1 MPVTGGQQRAALA
14 NLFPVA
20 ANAVKRRWEPGRL
33 EARAAVA
40 HSSQALCV
48 SVLET
53 VAARSPGVRD
63 QLVAALVQAAGL
75 PAPSLGGTAME
86 AEVRA
91 HRELLNELGAGT
103 PTALD
108 GLVTWDRGVVTI
120 ESKFT
125 EPAFESCGQIKSWRL
140 KPGDPRFDP
149 ADPKRGFPN
158 CSGEHAHGSDH
169 KPSTAYLDAA
179 CRLTVADGRRSPRR
193 YWDVAP
199 LLFRPEVTAVPRSP
213 CPFAS
218 SNYQLMRN
226 IAFAHQ
232 WAARDGLP
240 YYGFLVL
247 IVEASPDAETLR
259 DQFARFRLLLREH
272 VAARVGL
279 LTYEEAVPILA
290 HHGETELAAWVA
302 ARIAAV
308 YGVGRRRV
316 ATDRLPFA
324 T

>member
-1 MPVTGGQQRAALA
+1 MPVTAGQQRAALA
-14 NLFPVA
+14 NLFPAA
-20 ANAVKRRWEPGRL
+20 ANAVKARWELGRL

-48 SVLET
+48 SLLET
-53 VAARSPGVRD
+53 VAARPPGVRD
-63 QLVAALVQAAGL
+63 QLLAALVQAAGL
-75 PAPSLGGTAME
+75 PAPSLGDAAVE
-86 AEVRA
+86 AEVRG

-125 EPAFESCGQIKSWRL
+125 EPTFESCGQIKRL
-140 KPGDPRFDP
+140 RVKPGDPRFDP
-149 ADPKRGFPN
+149 ADPKRAFAN
-158 CSGEHAHGSDH
+158 CIGEHGRGSDH
-169 KPSTAYLDAA
+169 KPTTAHLDAA
-179 CRLTVADGRRSPRR
+179 CRLTIADGRRTPRR

-199 LLFRPEVTAVPRSP
+199 SLFRPEVTAVPTSP

-226 IAFAHQ
+226 IAFAHE
-232 WAARDGLP
+232 WAARERLP
-240 YYGFLVL
+240 YYGFVVL
-247 IVEASPDAETLR
+247 IVDASPNAKTLR
-259 DQFARFRLLLREH
+259 DQFARFRRLLRDE

-279 LTYEEAVPILA
+279 LTYEDAVPILA
-290 HHGETELAAWVA
+290 HHREAELAGWVA

-308 YGVGRRRV
+308 CGSAVG
-316 ATDRLPFA
+316 A
-324 T
+324 